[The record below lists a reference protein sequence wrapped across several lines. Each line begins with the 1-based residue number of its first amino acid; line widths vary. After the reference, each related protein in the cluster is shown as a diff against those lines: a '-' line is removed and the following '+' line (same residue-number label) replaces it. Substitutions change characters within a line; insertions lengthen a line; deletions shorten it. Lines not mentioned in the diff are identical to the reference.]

1 VRITYAHGTT
11 LLVVKQAR
19 MRVANEQGTTGMEDT
34 DDTEM
39 VEPISILECLSI
51 IVVMSDNLII

>member
-1 VRITYAHGTT
+1 
-11 LLVVKQAR
+11 

-51 IVVMSDNLII
+51 IVVMSDN